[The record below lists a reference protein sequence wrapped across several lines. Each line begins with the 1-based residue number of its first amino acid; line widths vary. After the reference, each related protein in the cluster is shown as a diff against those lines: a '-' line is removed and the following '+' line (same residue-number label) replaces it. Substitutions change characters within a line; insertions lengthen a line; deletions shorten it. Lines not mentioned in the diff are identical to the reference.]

1 MTKEANQQRIDE
13 HYEKAVKLYTKAFV
27 ANGDKAKVYDRYM
40 LATCWTKLNNVDS
53 AFLQLERIA
62 FVGKFSHYDLIDG
75 DANLISLRSD
85 KRWKVIIDKMKK
97 NYKD

>member
-75 DANLISLRSD
+75 DVNLISLRSD

>member
-1 MTKEANQQRIDE
+1 
-13 HYEKAVKLYTKAFV
+13 
-27 ANGDKAKVYDRYM
+27 M

-75 DANLISLRSD
+75 DVNLIPLRSD